1 MSSDKYRVAWT
12 SRDVIP
18 CRENGVDCPDR
29 HPGCQDTCE
38 RMKAAKAKN
47 EARKAVER
55 EKRRNEGMANE
66 YAASKVTRCAGK
78 KLAQR

>member
-1 MSSDKYRVAWT
+1 M
-12 SRDVIP
+12 
-18 CRENGVDCPDR
+18 
-29 HPGCQDTCE
+29 
-38 RMKAAKAKN
+38 MAAKAKN

-66 YAASKVTRCAGK
+66 YAATKVTRCAGK